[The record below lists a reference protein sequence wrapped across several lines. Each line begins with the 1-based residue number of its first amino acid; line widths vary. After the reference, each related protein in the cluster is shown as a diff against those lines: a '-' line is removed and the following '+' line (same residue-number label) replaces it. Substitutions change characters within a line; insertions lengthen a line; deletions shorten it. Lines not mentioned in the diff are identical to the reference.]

1 MWIHLERGN
10 DKGIRAG
17 LGATVKKTNEN
28 ELLSKPSE
36 PKLSVADL
44 LNNGLGEAVPS
55 ISIYT

>member
-10 DKGIRAG
+10 DKGIPAG

-28 ELLSKPSE
+28 QLLSKPSE
-36 PKLSVADL
+36 SKHSVADL
-44 LNNGLGEAVPS
+44 LNNGLEEAVPS